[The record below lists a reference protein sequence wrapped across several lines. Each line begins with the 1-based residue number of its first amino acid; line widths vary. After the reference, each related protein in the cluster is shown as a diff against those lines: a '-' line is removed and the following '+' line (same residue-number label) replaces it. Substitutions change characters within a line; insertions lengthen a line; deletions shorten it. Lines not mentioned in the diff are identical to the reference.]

1 MDFSAIGAAL
11 AVRFNATNCPA
22 PAGGYQAI
30 RYATNFPAAA
40 VGPLPCVLVFPDEG
54 TLASGGGKRETHQTW
69 HVNFYFA
76 ETGTPEKDYKA
87 LQAWLGVLVDGPK
100 GSVQLGAT
108 LAGAGYAVV
117 TGYKLGALPY
127 GGKQYSGIELTVH
140 IEAHESW
147 APTA

>member
-54 TLASGGGKRETHQTW
+54 AFASGNGKRESHQTW

-100 GSVQLGAT
+100 GAVQQGGANNV
-108 LAGAGYAVV
+108 AVMLV
-117 TGYKLGALPY
+117 TDYKLGALGY

>member
-1 MDFSAIGAAL
+1 MDYSAQGAAL

-54 TLASGGGKRETHQTW
+54 ELVSGNGKRESHATW
-69 HVNFYFA
+69 HANFYFA
-76 ETGTPEKDYKA
+76 ETGTPEKDFKA
-87 LQAWLGVLVDGPK
+87 LLAWLGVLVDATK
-100 GSVQLGAT
+100 GAVQL
-108 LAGAGYAVV
+108 AGTVAWANV
-117 TGYKLGALPY
+117 TGWKLGALAY

-147 APTA
+147 AATA

>member
-1 MDFSAIGAAL
+1 MDFSAHGTAL
-11 AVRFNATNCPA
+11 ALRFTAANCPA

-54 TLASGGGKRETHQTW
+54 RFETGNGTRSSYETW
-69 HVNFYFA
+69 HVNFYYA

-87 LQAWLGVLVDGPK
+87 LQAWLGVLVDATK
-100 GSVQLGAT
+100 GAVQFGTGAVDRA
-108 LAGAGYAVV
+108 LVDSWR
-117 TGYKLGALPY
+117 LGALPY
-127 GGKQYSGIELTVH
+127 GGKQYSGIELTVS
-140 IEAHESW
+140 IEAGESW